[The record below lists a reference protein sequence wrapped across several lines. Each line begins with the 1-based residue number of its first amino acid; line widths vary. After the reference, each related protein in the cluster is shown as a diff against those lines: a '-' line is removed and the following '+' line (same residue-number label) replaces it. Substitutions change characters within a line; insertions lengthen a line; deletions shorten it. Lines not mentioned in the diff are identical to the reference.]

1 MNDRFTLRKGDVR
14 RSFERAAGSY
24 DKAAGL
30 AREVA
35 ERMLERL
42 DLLRATPLRI
52 LDLGSGTGYG
62 ARKLR
67 RRYGNCA
74 VVELDFAIGMLL
86 RSREHAPWWRRRLDA
101 LTGTYDCQVCAD
113 MERLPFAD
121 SSFDMV
127 WSNLAL
133 NWTVSPTQVF
143 AETWRVLRPGGVW
156 MFSTL
161 GPDTLKELRG
171 AYAGVDQYVR
181 VNRFD
186 DMHDLGDLLVGSR
199 FAAPVMDMECIT
211 LTYLDVRVLLRELKA
226 SGSQNLNSG
235 RNLALS
241 GKKAFAA
248 GIEAYER
255 LRTDDRLP
263 ATFEIV
269 YGHAWKPE
277 RELVRTDGRAVV
289 HFHDTPP
296 RSAL

>member
-1 MNDRFTLRKGDVR
+1 
-14 RSFERAAGSY
+14 
-24 DKAAGL
+24 
-30 AREVA
+30 
-35 ERMLERL
+35 
-42 DLLRATPLRI
+42 
-52 LDLGSGTGYG
+52 
-62 ARKLR
+62 
-67 RRYGNCA
+67 
-74 VVELDFAIGMLL
+74 
-86 RSREHAPWWRRRLDA
+86 
-101 LTGTYDCQVCAD
+101 
-113 MERLPFAD
+113 
-121 SSFDMV
+121 MV

-296 RSAL
+296 RSVL

>member
-1 MNDRFTLRKGDVR
+1 
-14 RSFERAAGSY
+14 
-24 DKAAGL
+24 
-30 AREVA
+30 
-35 ERMLERL
+35 
-42 DLLRATPLRI
+42 

-296 RSAL
+296 RSVL